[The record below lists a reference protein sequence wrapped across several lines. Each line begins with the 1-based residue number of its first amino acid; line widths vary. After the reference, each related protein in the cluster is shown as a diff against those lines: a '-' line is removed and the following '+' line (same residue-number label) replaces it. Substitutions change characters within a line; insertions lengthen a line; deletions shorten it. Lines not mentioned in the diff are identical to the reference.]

1 MERTTEQRKKDVLKA
16 LSETRGIITDA
27 CRKAQVSRTQFYTW
41 QKTDKEFDEAVKEV
55 TEEAIDFVEG
65 KLFELINGVT
75 LGKTDETGE
84 LQIYEQPPCKVST
97 IFFLKTRAKHRGY
110 IERQEVTGK
119 DGANLVSIVVPDGI

>member
-41 QKTDKEFDEAVKEV
+41 RDTDEEFKKELDDI
-55 TEEAIDFVEG
+55 TEEAVDFVEG

-75 LGKTDETGE
+75 LGRTDETGE
-84 LQIYEQPPCKVST
+84 MHIYEQPPCKTSA
-97 IFFLKTRAKHRGY
+97 IFYLKTKGKHRGY

-119 DGANLVSIVVPDGI
+119 DGENLVTLVVPDGI

>member
-1 MERTTEQRKKDVLKA
+1 MERTTEQRKKEVLDA
-16 LSETRGIITDA
+16 LSDTRGIITDA

-41 QKTDKEFDEAVKEV
+41 QKTDPEFDEAVKQV

-84 LQIYEQPPCKVST
+84 LHIYDQPPCKTSV
-97 IFFLKTRAKHRGY
+97 IFFLKTKGKDRGY

-119 DGANLVSIVVPDGI
+119 DGANLVTLVVPDGI